1 MSLLRVRLAAMLCA
15 AVLATG
21 CATTGGAMS
30 AASGAMPTGAAAG
43 AAGGDLA
50 ATTLAI
56 NPIDPWERLNRRVYA
71 FNDAVDSAVLRPV
84 AEGYVNVVPSPVRR
98 AVGNFFGNFG
108 DAWSAVNHLLQGQLE
123 SAMVS
128 IVRFGTNTS
137 LGLGGLIDI
146 AGEAGVDR
154 RRADFGQTLGV
165 WGVPSGPYMV
175 LPVFGPSTV
184 RETAAFVPDR
194 AVGPTLLVDGAGAQA
209 AVTSLGVV
217 DTRATLLPATRML
230 DSIALDKYVFVRD
243 AYLQRRQNAIDDVRG
258 APSAG
263 TNPTGDGP
271 KPAASTE
278 ERMRAPGQPSG
289 LPAR

>member
-1 MSLLRVRLAAMLCA
+1 MSLLRSPRLNLAAALLA
-15 AVLATG
+15 ATLATG
-21 CATTGGAMS
+21 CATTGNPVASATPSVPGAD
-30 AASGAMPTGAAAG
+30 AAAG
-43 AAGGDLA
+43 ALQ
-50 ATTLAI
+50 I
-56 NPIDPWERLNRRVYA
+56 NPIDPWERWNRRVYA
-71 FNDAVDSAVLRPV
+71 FNDAIDSAVLRPV
-84 AEGYVNVVPSPVRR
+84 AEGYVTVVPSPIRR
-98 AVGNFFGNFG
+98 AVSNFFGNFG

-128 IVRFGTNTS
+128 IVRVGTNTS

-184 RETAAFVPDR
+184 RETAAFVPNQAVSPNLVIDGTAAR
-194 AVGPTLLVDGAGAQA
+194 AA
-209 AVTSLGVV
+209 ATSLGIV

-258 APSAG
+258 SSSSGG
-263 TNPTGDGP
+263 TNPADEGP
-271 KPAASTE
+271 KPSASTE
-278 ERMRAPGQPSG
+278 ERMKAPGQPSG
-289 LPAR
+289 TPAR